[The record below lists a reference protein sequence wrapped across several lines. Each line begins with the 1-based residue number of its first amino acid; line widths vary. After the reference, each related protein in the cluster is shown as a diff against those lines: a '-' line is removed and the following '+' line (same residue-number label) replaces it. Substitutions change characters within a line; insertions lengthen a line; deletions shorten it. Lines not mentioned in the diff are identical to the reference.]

1 MRAKWG
7 CPALGERSKRGP
19 GGSAALLVGM
29 APHLEIANT
38 TPTARFVGRCEP
50 CARPFA
56 VDDPSGGSDHRKVV
70 CPECEAMVVLSRIY
84 GVTTTMVC
92 SGACMDATGP
102 VCECACGGANHA
114 GSYLETSPMLA
125 EAIERFRANLAK
137 RQAAAAKAAATRAAA
152 KEAERAVAVQRWR
165 DEHPAE
171 AAWLDANRED
181 DVFAASLA
189 RQLAAKG
196 SAERRPDRRHRP
208 QPRAPGGAGARE
220 LEAAAESAAAVA
232 APEGTVTVEGEILTV
247 RVEPS
252 RFHYGSEVR
261 MLIRASTPDGG
272 LYRVW
277 ATKPAGLSGAG
288 QGDRVRFVAELTRSE
303 SDETFAYAKRP
314 RKAHRLTPPA
324 TPSPAGGPPPQEL
337 PASGCSGPHPWATAT
352 RAMGATSVRV
362 GTASQERFP
371 W

>member
-1 MRAKWG
+1 MGWT
-7 CPALGERSKRGP
+7 
-19 GGSAALLVGM
+19 AALLVGM

-56 VDDPSGGSDHRKVV
+56 VDDPCGGSDHRKVV
-70 CPECEAMVVLSRIY
+70 CPECEATVVLSRIY

-102 VCECACGGANHA
+102 ICECACGGANHA

-125 EAIERFRANLAK
+125 NAIARFRANLAK
-137 RQAAAAKAAATRAAA
+137 RRAAAGKAAATRAAA

-181 DVFAASLA
+181 DAFAASLA
-189 RQLAAKG
+189 GQLAVKG
-196 SAERRPDRRHRP
+196 TLSVGQTEAVARSLERQAR
-208 QPRAPGGAGARE
+208 QELRE
-220 LEAAAESAAAVA
+220 LEDAAEAAAAVA
-232 APEGTVTVEGEILTV
+232 APEGTVAVEGEILTV

-252 RFHYGSEVR
+252 RFGYGSEIR
-261 MLIRASTPDGG
+261 MLVRAGTPDGG

-277 ATKPAGLSGAG
+277 VTKPARLSSVGR
-288 QGDRVRFVAELTRSE
+288 GDRVRFIAELTRSE
-303 SDETFAYAKRP
+303 NDETFAYATRP
-314 RKAHRLTPPA
+314 RKAYRLIAPASRSA
-324 TPSPAGGPPPQEL
+324 TPSLAGGLPLQE
-337 PASGCSGPHPWATAT
+337 PADAGRAGSGCRQTST
-352 RAMGATSVRV
+352 RAVSGAYVRAGSV
-362 GTASQERFP
+362 SQERFP